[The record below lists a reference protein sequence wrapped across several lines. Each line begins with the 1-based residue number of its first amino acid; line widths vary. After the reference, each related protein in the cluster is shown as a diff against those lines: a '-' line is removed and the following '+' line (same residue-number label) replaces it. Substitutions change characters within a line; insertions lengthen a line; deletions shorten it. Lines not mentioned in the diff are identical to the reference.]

1 MDMHSSKSAIAATML
16 VLVLAGCSA
25 DRGGDCPT
33 MTGVTDAS
41 VRTVFKPGA
50 AAQDPANVLYTAE
63 ITRVA
68 GACDI
73 DKRAHTTDTGL
84 TIDFRA
90 TRAPGGAGANY
101 VIPYF
106 VAVTE
111 GARILARHSYAVTL
125 SFAPGQTTA
134 VATEKIGSAHLKT
147 ATDKQPYDYQVL
159 AGLQLSRAE
168 LDYNRR
174 TAHYQP

>member
-1 MDMHSSKSAIAATML
+1 MDMHSSKSAMAATML
-16 VLVLAGCSA
+16 ALLLAGCAA
-25 DRGGDCPT
+25 DKGGDCPT

-41 VRTVFKPGA
+41 VRTVFRPGA
-50 AAQDPANVLYTAE
+50 TQDPANVLYTAE
-63 ITRVA
+63 IARVT

-73 DKRAHTTDTGL
+73 DKKSHTTDAGL

-90 TRAPGGAGANY
+90 TRAANVAGANY

-106 VAVTE
+106 VAVTQ
-111 GARILARHSYAVTL
+111 GPRILARHSYAVTL

-134 VATEKIGSAHLKT
+134 AATEKIGSAHVNMG
-147 ATDKQPYDYQVL
+147 ADKHGYDYQVL